1 MRRSTAV
8 VIAVLAFGCATYAA
22 REGQTAWG
30 SKKNAASPK
39 AASGGVEERSLDA
52 GGARR
57 NYLLHMPKGW
67 DGKTPLPIVIS
78 IHGSG
83 GQASAQVELTGL
95 NAKADSAG
103 FIVVYPDGTGR
114 LPGIHS
120 WNAGSCCAY
129 AHEKNINDVA
139 YIGAILDDLIR
150 QYPIDTNR
158 IYATGHSN
166 GAMLTQR
173 LACEMADRIA
183 AIAPVAGVLAVD
195 SCRPSRPV
203 PVLEFH
209 GTADQCVPYKGGPGK
224 VPGTGTFIPV
234 ATSVEGWVKRDAC
247 PAEGRESY
255 RKGNVT
261 CKTWGPCGGGAEV
274 TFCTIEGGGHAWPG
288 GATYPSARYCGG
300 VQTHDISANDTMW
313 DFFQRHPLKGA
324 PAKSAA
330 N

>member
-1 MRRSTAV
+1 MRRSMIAV
-8 VIAVLAFGCATYAA
+8 VAVLVVGCATYAT
-22 REGQTAWG
+22 RESQSAWG
-30 SKKNAASPK
+30 KKKPDAKSAS
-39 AASGGVEERSLDA
+39 ASADPSEHSLTV
-52 GGARR
+52 GGAHRT
-57 NYLLHMPKGW
+57 YLLHLPKGW
-67 DGKTPLPIVIS
+67 DGKSPLPVVLN

-83 GQASAQVELTGL
+83 GQASAQVTLTDL
-95 NAKADSAG
+95 DAKADSAG
-103 FIVVYPDGTGR
+103 FIVVYPEGSGR
-114 LPGIHS
+114 FPGVHS

-129 AHEKNINDVA
+129 PHEKNIDDVG

-173 LACEMADRIA
+173 LACEMSDRIA

-203 PVLEFH
+203 SILEFH
-209 GTADQCVPYKGGPGK
+209 GTADQCVPYKGGAGK
-224 VPGTGTFIPV
+224 VPGTGNFIPV

-247 PAEGRESY
+247 PAEARETY
-255 RKGNVT
+255 RKGDVT
-261 CKTWGPCGGGAEV
+261 CRTWGPCGAGTEV

-288 GATYPSARYCGG
+288 GATYPSSRYCGG
-300 VQTHDISANDTMW
+300 VQTHDISANDAMW

-324 PAKSAA
+324 PAKSAV